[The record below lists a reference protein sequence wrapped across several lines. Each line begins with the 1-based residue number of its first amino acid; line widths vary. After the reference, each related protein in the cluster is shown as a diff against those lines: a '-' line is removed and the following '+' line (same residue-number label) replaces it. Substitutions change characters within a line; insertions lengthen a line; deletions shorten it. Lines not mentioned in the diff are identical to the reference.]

1 VLPDRALDYHAL
13 TDHLRTALPA
23 RARRRVDIDDHHA
36 AAVAVLLV
44 ERAGVPHLPFTVRSA
59 ELRKHSGQISFPGGR
74 VDPGETYPQ
83 AARRE
88 TREELGI
95 AEDAI
100 AVLGELD
107 DVPTPTG
114 YTIRPI
120 VCTLP
125 GENALYE
132 PNPAEV
138 AEVFE
143 VPLATFTD
151 ERIRRDMGERE
162 WRGHRYRLHAYD
174 VGDRNIWG
182 ATARIVEQLV
192 GLLAPA

>member
-1 VLPDRALDYHAL
+1 MSDRALDYQTL
-13 TDHLRTALPA
+13 TNHLRAALP
-23 RARRRVDIDDHHA
+23 RRPRRRIDIDDHHA

-44 ERAGVPHLPFTVRSA
+44 ERAGAPHLTFTVRSA

-95 AEDAI
+95 PEDAI
-100 AVLGELD
+100 SVLGELD
-107 DVPTPTG
+107 DVPTPTR
-114 YTIRPI
+114 YTIRPV

-125 GENALYE
+125 GESAVYE

-143 VPLATFTD
+143 VPLAAFTD
-151 ERIRRDMGERE
+151 ERIRRDLGERE

-174 VGDRNIWG
+174 VDDRNIWG
-182 ATARIVEQLV
+182 ATARIVEQLI
-192 GLLAPA
+192 GMLAPA